1 MLRSQLSVLSDLKQ
15 YLGTESDFCSPT
27 PEKRFA
33 REPKLMN
40 CPYCA
45 VSTTRKRAKKTELGS
60 TTFFCSV
67 CHRTFHE
74 RTGTPFNY
82 LEVPTAVVLLVVL
95 WRLRYKLSL
104 RDVAEMFLERGFVC
118 THETGRDW
126 ENVLRPWLHTN
137 GGENDEVKPGDPG
150 MWMRRPSRFLE
161 SGALSSGPLMLM
173 AIWLMRD

>member
-104 RDVAEMFLERGFVC
+104 RDVAEMFLERGFVF

-126 ENVLRPWLHTN
+126 EKRFAPLVAHQWRRKRRGQAGRSWYV
-137 GGENDEVKPGDPG
+137 DETSIKVHGK
-150 MWMRRPSRFLE
+150 WCSL
-161 SGALSSGPLMLM
+161 
-173 AIWLMRD
+173 